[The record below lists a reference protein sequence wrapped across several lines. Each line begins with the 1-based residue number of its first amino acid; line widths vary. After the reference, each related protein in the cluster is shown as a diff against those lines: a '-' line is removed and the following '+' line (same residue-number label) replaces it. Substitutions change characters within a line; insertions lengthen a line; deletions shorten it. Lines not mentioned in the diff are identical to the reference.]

1 MQRFF
6 PVAAVL
12 LPLLVVF
19 AVGCGGVSSMLK
31 EPEWTENYA
40 LAGECDIEQLNDG
53 SMYTTATTHPPEYIR
68 GEQMDDSRFTDANIT
83 LKEPKDIRR
92 IVVRRRSEDSV
103 PVDLDILAMING
115 ELQIVKEVRGEIK
128 DDIEIR
134 VKVDTDQLRIRAQ
147 RATRTAGGKA
157 AITKST
163 SSTRGRAR
171 TAEMDR
177 VLREPPKFAE
187 IELYGFKSEEG
198 S

>member
-1 MQRFF
+1 MQRFS

-19 AVGCGGVSSMLK
+19 ALGCGAISSMLK

-40 LAGECDIEQLNDG
+40 LAGQCDIEQLTDG
-53 SMYTTATTHPPEYIR
+53 SMYTTAVTHPPEYIR
-68 GEQMDDSRFTDANIT
+68 GQQMDDSRFTDANIT

-92 IVVRRRSEDSV
+92 VVVRRRSEDSV

-115 ELQIVKEVRGEIK
+115 ELQTVKEVRGEIK
-128 DDIEIR
+128 DDIDIR
-134 VKVDTDQLRIRAQ
+134 VKVVTDQLRIRAQ

-163 SSTRGRAR
+163 TSTTGRAR
-171 TAEMDR
+171 AAEMDR

-187 IELYGFKSEEG
+187 IELYGFKAEEE

>member
-1 MQRFF
+1 
-6 PVAAVL
+6 V
-12 LPLLVVF
+12 
-19 AVGCGGVSSMLK
+19 LK

-68 GEQMDDSRFTDANIT
+68 GQQMDDSRFTDTNIT

-92 IVVRRRSEDSV
+92 IVVRRRSEDSI
-103 PVDLDILAMING
+103 PVDLDILAMLNG
-115 ELQIVKEVRGEIK
+115 ELQTIKEVRGAVKE
-128 DDIEIR
+128 DIDVR
-134 VKVDTDQLRIRAQ
+134 VKVVTDQFRIRAQ
-147 RATRTAGGKA
+147 RATRTAGGKV

-163 SSTRGRAR
+163 SSSGGRAR
-171 TAEMDR
+171 AAEMDR

-187 IELYGFKSEEG
+187 IELYGFKLEEG

>member
-6 PVAAVL
+6 PVAAVF
-12 LPLLVVF
+12 LPLLVAF
-19 AVGCGGVSSMLK
+19 ALGCGGISSMLK
-31 EPEWTENYA
+31 DPEWTENYA

-68 GEQMDDSRFTDANIT
+68 GEQMDDSRFTDTNIT

-92 IVVRRRSEDSV
+92 IVVRRRSEDSI
-103 PVDLDILAMING
+103 PVDLDILAMLNG
-115 ELQIVKEVRGEIK
+115 ELQTIKEVRGAVK
-128 DDIEIR
+128 DDIDIR
-134 VKVDTDQLRIRAQ
+134 LKIVTDQLRIRAQ

-163 SSTRGRAR
+163 SSTRGRGRSAD
-171 TAEMDR
+171 MDR

>member
-1 MQRFF
+1 MQRFS
-6 PVAAVL
+6 PATAVL
-12 LPLLVVF
+12 LPLLVVS
-19 AVGCGGVSSMLK
+19 ALGCGAISSMLK

-53 SMYTTATTHPPEYIR
+53 SMYTTAATHPAEYIR
-68 GEQMDDSRFTDANIT
+68 GQQMDDSRFTDTNIT

-103 PVDLDILAMING
+103 PVDLDILAMLNG
-115 ELQIVKEVRGEIK
+115 ELEIIKEVRGAVK
-128 DDIEIR
+128 DDIDVR
-134 VKVDTDQLRIRAQ
+134 VKVVTDQFRIRAQ
-147 RATRTAGGKA
+147 RATRTAGGKV

-171 TAEMDR
+171 TADMDR

>member
-12 LPLLVVF
+12 LPLLAVF
-19 AVGCGGVSSMLK
+19 ALGCGGVSSMLK
-31 EPEWTENYA
+31 DPEWTENYA

-53 SMYTTATTHPPEYIR
+53 SMYTTATTHAPEYIR
-68 GEQMDDSRFTDANIT
+68 GEQMDDSRFTDANVT

-115 ELQIVKEVRGEIK
+115 ELQNIKEVRGEVK
-128 DDIEIR
+128 DDIDIR
-134 VKVDTDQLRIRAQ
+134 VKVVTDHLRIRAQ

-163 SSTRGRAR
+163 SSARGRGRSAD
-171 TAEMDR
+171 MDR

-187 IELYGFKSEEG
+187 IELYGFKAEEE

>member
-12 LPLLVVF
+12 LPLLAVF

-53 SMYTTATTHPPEYIR
+53 SMYTTAATHPAEYIR
-68 GEQMDDSRFTDANIT
+68 GQQMDDSRFTDTNIT

-92 IVVRRRSEDSV
+92 IVVRRRSEDSI
-103 PVDLDILAMING
+103 PVDLDILAMLNG
-115 ELQIVKEVRGEIK
+115 ELQTIKEVRGAAK
-128 DDIEIR
+128 DDVEIR
-134 VKVDTDQLRIRAQ
+134 VKIVTDQFRIRAQ
-147 RATRTAGGKA
+147 RATRTSKGKV

-163 SSTRGRAR
+163 SSATGRAR

-177 VLREPPKFAE
+177 VLRQPPKFAE
-187 IELYGFKSEEG
+187 IELYGFKAEEG

>member
-12 LPLLVVF
+12 LPLLAVF

>member
-6 PVAAVL
+6 PVAAVF
-12 LPLLVVF
+12 LPLLVAF
-19 AVGCGGVSSMLK
+19 ALGCGGVSSMLK
-31 EPEWTENYA
+31 DPEWTENYA

-53 SMYTTATTHPPEYIR
+53 SMYTTAATHPAEYIR
-68 GEQMDDSRFTDANIT
+68 GQQMDDSRFTDTNIT

-115 ELQIVKEVRGEIK
+115 ELQTVKEVRGEVK
-128 DDIEIR
+128 DDIDIR
-134 VKVDTDQLRIRAQ
+134 LKVVTEQFRIRAQ
-147 RATRTAGGKA
+147 KATRTAGGKA
-157 AITKST
+157 AIAKS
-163 SSTRGRAR
+163 SSARGRAR
-171 TAEMDR
+171 GADMDR

-187 IELYGFKSEEG
+187 IELYGFKAEEG

>member
-1 MQRFF
+1 MQRFS

-19 AVGCGGVSSMLK
+19 ALGCGAISSMLK

-68 GEQMDDSRFTDANIT
+68 GQQMDDSRFTDANIT
-83 LKEPKDIRR
+83 LKEPTDIRR
-92 IVVRRRSEDSV
+92 IVVRRRSEDSI
-103 PVDLDILAMING
+103 PVDLDILAMLNG
-115 ELQIVKEVRGEIK
+115 ELQTVKEVRGEIK
-128 DDIEIR
+128 DDIDIR
-134 VKVDTDQLRIRAQ
+134 VKVVTDQLRIRAQ

-157 AITKST
+157 AITKSK
-163 SSTRGRAR
+163 SSATGRAR
-171 TAEMDR
+171 SAEMDR